1 MEELRAAPELRELP
15 LEEIEARLIESMA
28 REEREEL
35 NPVEQARAVAT
46 LKEELGLTLQQL
58 Q

>member
-1 MEELRAAPELRELP
+1 
-15 LEEIEARLIESMA
+15 MA